1 MNSNCRWVCVLVCGL
16 FLLQGPVAEVRAAIA
31 IDQITDINNSGV
43 GFGNVNVFSNP
54 PIGVND
60 TGVYLN
66 NDVVV
71 YTLTGP
77 SASNG
82 GGLAVSISNGE
93 NGITQTAP
101 PPHPG
106 QPAGT
111 PNLDANNTVAAHS
124 VFTTIGNGSGRLENG
139 NAIRLSMWMRQDP
152 TNPVV
157 KQPSVE
163 PVVKIELWKEALS
176 GFADFNAVAFPGAG
190 DRLWDTDQNA
200 KHALHVAAGQSQA
213 SWVDMNNNGVIASG
227 SPVAIS
233 LVTTEWRRVE
243 ATLIVD
249 DDPLDDGFG
258 WSIGAEFFDVTAVEE
273 VRAVM
278 FVGDYAGTDLTLG
291 GSFFVDNLMVE
302 VFASAAAMM
311 ATPNPNTAP
320 VEMAG
325 LPGDYNE
332 NNVVDAADYTVWRNN
347 LGSPNALP
355 NDSSPGVG
363 PDDYDRWKMNFG
375 NTLPGSGSVTGGT
388 VPEPATLML
397 LVIGLAWTGR
407 GRRSR

>member
-1 MNSNCRWVCVLVCGL
+1 IGSGADDHGTVKCRSANGRGADPPPPRLDAGWSVSAGSKVFSLRLREGGRPQRAGSLRLGCGCYGAERRRETTTMNANCRWVCVLVCGL

-31 IDQITDINNSGV
+31 IGQITDINNSGV

-163 PVVKIELWKEALS
+163 PVVKIELWKQDLS
-176 GFADFNAVAFPGAG
+176 GVADFNSVAFPGAG
-190 DRLWDTDQNA
+190 D
-200 KHALHVAAGQSQA
+200 
-213 SWVDMNNNGVIASG
+213 
-227 SPVAIS
+227 
-233 LVTTEWRRVE
+233 
-243 ATLIVD
+243 
-249 DDPLDDGFG
+249 
-258 WSIGAEFFDVTAVEE
+258 
-273 VRAVM
+273 
-278 FVGDYAGTDLTLG
+278 
-291 GSFFVDNLMVE
+291 
-302 VFASAAAMM
+302 
-311 ATPNPNTAP
+311 
-320 VEMAG
+320 
-325 LPGDYNE
+325 
-332 NNVVDAADYTVWRNN
+332 
-347 LGSPNALP
+347 
-355 NDSSPGVG
+355 
-363 PDDYDRWKMNFG
+363 
-375 NTLPGSGSVTGGT
+375 
-388 VPEPATLML
+388 
-397 LVIGLAWTGR
+397 
-407 GRRSR
+407 